1 MRSLFLRIFFSFW
14 AIVLLVILAVAI
26 TVMVQPETV
35 LSRWRSATSNATAM
49 YAQTCAEEFDR
60 YGDTALRNYL
70 QRLESSAH
78 MRAAVYDEKGTLLT
92 GTDTPAA
99 QAIMQ
104 KVTASGEPEFSLTG
118 GTALAAQRATGPSGQ
133 SYVFVAEMPRGG
145 PYGAFRLSRRIWL
158 LRWLLAI
165 LISGLICYLLT
176 RSLTG
181 PILRLRGAATQLATG
196 DLSARAGP
204 TVTDRRDEIGELGR
218 DFNRMAG
225 RIEDLITSE
234 RQLIRDIS
242 HELRS
247 PLARLNVAL
256 GLARR
261 RADEE
266 TAPALDRIEREA
278 ETLNEM
284 IGRLLALA
292 RMDAA
297 SEPPDPERFELHSM
311 VAQIASDAAFEA
323 QEHRTSVQVVSSESC
338 SVMGSAELLH
348 SAIENVVRNAVRY
361 SKAGTPVQIR
371 LTCDSMPSGKV
382 AEIAI
387 RDYGSGVPEEE
398 LGNLF
403 RPFYR
408 VTDARERDTGGIG
421 LGLAITYRAVKLH
434 HGRVTAENA
443 PGGGLLVKIAL
454 PAM

>member
-1 MRSLFLRIFFSFW
+1 MRSLFLRIFLSFW
-14 AIVLLVILAVAI
+14 AIVLLFILIVAV

-35 LSRWRSATSNATAM
+35 ISRWRSATSDATAM

-60 YGDTALRNYL
+60 YGPNALRNYL
-70 QRLESSAH
+70 QRLESGAH
-78 MRAAVYDEKGTLLT
+78 IRAALYDDKGNLLAGR
-92 GTDTPAA
+92 GTAEA
-99 QAIMQ
+99 QAAMQ
-104 KVTASGEPEFSLTG
+104 KVTESGEPEFSVSGT
-118 GTALAAQRATGPSGQ
+118 TALAAQRATGPSGR
-133 SYVFVAEMPRGG
+133 SYIFVGEMPRG
-145 PYGAFRLSRRIWL
+145 PFRAFRPSTRIQL
-158 LRWLLAI
+158 LRWVLAF
-165 LISGLICYLLT
+165 LISGFICYLLT

-196 DLSARAGP
+196 DLSARAGA
-204 TVTDRRDEIGELGR
+204 TVTSRRDELGELGR
-218 DFNRMAG
+218 DFNRMAE

-292 RMDAA
+292 RMEAA
-297 SEPPDPERFELHSM
+297 TEPPDPTRFDLQAM
-311 VAQIASDAAFEA
+311 VAEITADAAFEA
-323 QEHRTSVQVVSSESC
+323 QERGTSVEMVSSEPC
-338 SVMGSAELLH
+338 SVQGSAELLH

-361 SKAGTPVQIR
+361 SKPGTPVQIR
-371 LTCDSMPSGKV
+371 LTCDARPSGTM

-387 RDYGSGVPEEE
+387 RDYGSGVPPED
-398 LGNLF
+398 LPNLF

-408 VTDARERDTGGIG
+408 VADARERDTGGIG

-443 PGGGLLVKIAL
+443 PGGGLLVKITL
-454 PAM
+454 PVA